1 MSRYQDILVHLGG
14 EDAPWRAALP
24 LARAGAG
31 RLTLV
36 EVLGDPPP
44 QLVNQGAGACVTL
57 EERWR
62 RDQLAHLAR
71 VAERLM
77 DEDVD
82 VHTRLLEGDE
92 SGALLDALA
101 AGGHDLLVRQAEQG
115 LGQDRL
121 SLAADDRSL
130 LRRSPRPVWLVKPR
144 VASGGRVL
152 VAVDTRA
159 DDDARAELNAGL
171 VAAGAELAGRL
182 DLELHLASVIEPG
195 DEASTA
201 RLAELGDSVVPAVP
215 AERRQLLHGEAA
227 DELVAAVA
235 DGSTAVLV
243 LGALSRAGDDRL
255 EVGHTAERV
264 LARAACSVLSVRPE
278 AVGSS
283 LPV

>member
-24 LARAGAG
+24 LARASAG

-36 EVLGDPPP
+36 EVLGSPPP
-44 QLVNQGAGACVTL
+44 QLVNQGSRRCREL

-62 RDQLAHLAR
+62 RDQREHLAR
-71 VAERLM
+71 VADKLM
-77 DEDVD
+77 DEDVE
-82 VHTRLLEGDE
+82 VHTRLLEGNE
-92 SGALLDALA
+92 AGALLDALA
-101 AGGHDLLVRQAEQG
+101 AGGHDLLVRLAEQG
-115 LGQDRL
+115 FGQNLL
-121 SLAADDRSL
+121 SLAATDRAL
-130 LRRSPRPVWLVKPR
+130 LRRSPRPVWLIKPR
-144 VASGGRVL
+144 IARGGRVL

-159 DDDARAELNAGL
+159 GDDARTELNAGL
-171 VAAGAELAGRL
+171 VAAGGELAGRL
-182 DLELHLASVIEPG
+182 DLDLHVASVIEPG
-195 DEASTA
+195 DDDAAA
-201 RLAELGDSVVPAVP
+201 RLDELADGVVPAVP
-215 AERRQLLHGEAA
+215 AERRHLLHGEPA
-227 DELVAAVA
+227 DELVAATA

-264 LARAACSVLSVRPE
+264 LANAACSVLSLRPE